1 MAGNKSLNDE
11 ALELRRRGGRWLRS
25 LRESAGLSQRDLA
38 RLIDVEYYT
47 FISQI
52 EIGRGRIPTE
62 KYAAWAKALS
72 IDVNAF
78 TVQVLQYYEPLIYK
92 HLFAHTPA
100 KAQAAAPRDTRIE
113 HDNYLA
119 LKTEIREL
127 QRLLGKKTLENE
139 LLREKLSQ
147 RNIGLPQM
155 VSAAPTTANADNDA
169 AKIMNDGQTAT
180 QRFEDSSA

>member
-11 ALELRRRGGRWLRS
+11 ALELRRRGGRWLSS

-38 RLIDVEYYT
+38 RLIDIEYYT

-62 KYAAWAKALS
+62 KYAVWAKALNV
-72 IDVNAF
+72 DVNAF
-78 TVQVLQYYEPLIYK
+78 IVQVLQYYEPLIHK
-92 HLFAHTPA
+92 HLFADAGARTH
-100 KAQAAAPRDTRIE
+100 AAAPQDTRID

-119 LKTEIREL
+119 LKNEIREL

-155 VSAAPTTANADNDA
+155 VSAAPAIAIADNDA
-169 AKIMNDGQTAT
+169 AKIRDDEQATT
-180 QRFEDSSA
+180 QRFEDTSA

>member
-25 LRESAGLSQRDLA
+25 LRENAGLSQRDLA

-62 KYAAWAKALS
+62 KYAAWAKALN

-78 TVQVLQYYEPLIYK
+78 IVHVLQYYEPLIHK
-92 HLFAHTPA
+92 HLFADAGTSAP
-100 KAQAAAPRDTRIE
+100 AAAPRETPIDQD
-113 HDNYLA
+113 HYLA
-119 LKTEIREL
+119 LKSEIREL

-147 RNIGLPQM
+147 RNISLPQM
-155 VSAAPTTANADNDA
+155 VSAAPAIAIADNDA
-169 AKIMNDGQTAT
+169 AKLLDDEQAT
-180 QRFEDSSA
+180 KQRFEDTSA

>member
-1 MAGNKSLNDE
+1 MPGNKSLNHE

-62 KYAAWAKALS
+62 KYPAWAKALNV
-72 IDVNAF
+72 DVNAF
-78 TVQVLQYYEPLIYK
+78 IVQVLQYYEPLIHK
-92 HLFAHTPA
+92 HLFADTPR
-100 KAQAAAPRDTRIE
+100 KAPAAAPQDVPID
-113 HDNYLA
+113 HDDYRA
-119 LKTEIREL
+119 LKNEIREL

-147 RNIGLPQM
+147 RNISLPQI
-155 VSAAPTTANADNDA
+155 VSAAPVTAIADNDA
-169 AKIMNDGQTAT
+169 ATVIDDERAAT

>member
-11 ALELRRRGGRWLRS
+11 ALELRRRGGRWLKS
-25 LRESAGLSQRDLA
+25 LRESAGLSQRDFA
-38 RLIDVEYYT
+38 RLIDIEYYT

-62 KYAAWAKALS
+62 KYAVWAKALNV
-72 IDVNAF
+72 DVNEF
-78 TVQVLQYYEPLIYK
+78 IVQVLQYYEPLIYK
-92 HLFAHTPA
+92 HLFSGSASRTLAPA
-100 KAQAAAPRDTRIE
+100 SAEARI
-113 HDNYLA
+113 DQDKYLA
-119 LKTEIREL
+119 LKNEIREL

-155 VSAAPTTANADNDA
+155 VSPAPGLAVADNDA
-169 AKIMNDGQTAT
+169 TKIPDDSRDMA
-180 QRFEDSSA
+180 QRLEDTSA